1 MTERAV
7 SNLLGYTL
15 MFGIILTATVTVSVI
30 AVDQLETVREGEQL
44 NNAERGFFLVGQNI
58 NEIQDNRAA
67 VRSGELDLNDGNI
80 GISTAA
86 DSAIRVEIEDVTG
99 SDVDYEETL
108 PMRALVYGLEDS
120 TVAYESG
127 AIFRRDNDNV
137 VTQQG
142 PNLVCTDDTAIVSIV
157 TLQGR
162 TSRALGSGTVAVRA
176 TENTSR
182 LRFPRNRTGVN
193 STEDT
198 ATVRIDV
205 TEAQFADGWRRS
217 LQQDDGWQQ
226 VGSSSSNTFECQDV
240 DTYYVRQTV
249 IDIAFTR

>member
-1 MTERAV
+1 MNGRAV

-30 AVDQLETVREGEQL
+30 AVDQLETVRENEQL

-80 GISTAA
+80 GIS
-86 DSAIRVEIEDVTG
+86 SGSNIRIQIDDVSGPT
-99 SDVDYEETL
+99 DDYEETL

-120 TVAYESG
+120 RVAYESS
-127 AIFRRDNDNV
+127 AIFRGDNDNV

-142 PNLVCTDDTAIVSIV
+142 PNFVCTDDTAIVSVV

-162 TSRALGSGTVAVRA
+162 TGRQLGSGTVGVRA
-176 TENTSR
+176 TERTSR
-182 LRFPRNRTGVN
+182 LRFPQNQRGTN
-193 STEDT
+193 SMQGES
-198 ATVRIDV
+198 TVTIDV
-205 TEAQFADGWRRS
+205 GGAQFTDGWVRS
-217 LQQDDGWQQ
+217 LEEDDNGWER
-226 VGSSSSNTFECQDV
+226 VGSTTQFQCENV

-249 IDIAFTR
+249 VDIAFTR